1 VYREN
6 GGLKGVDNKLRFKKH
21 IAFTL
26 LCLWGCFLLA
36 AGCGEGGSHLESGGK
51 PGNESVTITDSAGR
65 SVVVPQP
72 LERAVVLYT
81 GMAEAVNI
89 IKAQDKVVG
98 VDMSV
103 QTHPYLGMQNKVSVG
118 ESTQPN
124 YERSAE
130 LRPQAVVVPASI
142 GPIPVQEITEKLE
155 PAGIRVVLLDIHKPE
170 TSEDALKILAKIFAK
185 EKEAAEFLKWKAAQ
199 IAILDKVNSLQA
211 EQKTSVFTTT
221 TTNFELEKWNTSGT
235 GLAAHQTIELA
246 GGINAARE
254 LQGSVSV
261 SPEWILEQNPG
272 ALVFNDR
279 ADNIVGFTV
288 KDFEK
293 AEQFKAKV
301 EAHSIFSNTAA
312 AQESRICIIDNS
324 IFSGDKS
331 FLGALYLAKWLY
343 PDQFRDVDPNAA
355 LQEYFE
361 RWVGITFQGLWIYP
375 STSE

>member
-1 VYREN
+1 MR
-6 GGLKGVDNKLRFKKH
+6 LKKNMVLAL
-21 IAFTL
+21 I
-26 LCLWGCFLLA
+26 CLWTCILLVT
-36 AGCGEGGSHLESGGK
+36 GCGEGGSHLESGGK
-51 PGNESVTITDSAGR
+51 PDGKLEGKPESESVVTITDSAGR
-65 SVVVPQP
+65 KVDVPQP
-72 LERAVVLYT
+72 LEKVVVLYT

-98 VDMSV
+98 VDESV
-103 QTHPYLGMQNKVSVG
+103 QTHPYLGMQNKESVG

-124 YERSAE
+124 YEKIAE
-130 LRPQAVVVPASI
+130 LRPQAVVMPASI

-170 TSEDALKILAKIFAK
+170 TSEDALRTLAKIFAK

-199 IAILDKVNSLQA
+199 IAILDRAGSLQA

-221 TTNFELEKWNTSGT
+221 TTNFELEKWNTAGT

-246 GGINAARE
+246 GGINVARE

-293 AEQFKAKV
+293 AEHFKAKV
-301 EAHSIFSNTAA
+301 KAHSVFSNTAA
-312 AQESRICIIDNS
+312 AQENRICIIDNS

-331 FLGALYLAKWLY
+331 FLGALYLAKWFY
-343 PDQFRDVDPNAA
+343 PDRFTDMDPDQV

-361 RWVGITFQGLWIYP
+361 TWLDVPFQGKWAFP
-375 STSE
+375 PVSN